1 MSRVRIHFKLYETI
15 TFCFIL
21 KNEISENLCIKQ
33 FRNIHCC
40 FHLSLIKINQV
51 LFYQVL
57 VLGNSLSHELTLNTY
72 MKKGQLLYTFCNNI
86 SVASEVCKIRI
97 HSTPNMSRLYVARKG
112 SIYTFLKCLFFNL
125 QMFANLNCQRGKRNN
140 LFFICIPYVFYTNRH
155 FCCCC
160 CCYC

>member
-15 TFCFIL
+15 AFCFIL

-57 VLGNSLSHELTLNTY
+57 VLGDSLSHELTLNTY
-72 MKKGQLLYTFCNNI
+72 MKKGQLLYTFCNNV

-97 HSTPNMSRLYVARKG
+97 HSTPNMSRLYVSKERQHLYFPEVFILLSPNVCQFELSKRK
-112 SIYTFLKCLFFNL
+112 KE
-125 QMFANLNCQRGKRNN
+125 
-140 LFFICIPYVFYTNRH
+140 
-155 FCCCC
+155 
-160 CCYC
+160 